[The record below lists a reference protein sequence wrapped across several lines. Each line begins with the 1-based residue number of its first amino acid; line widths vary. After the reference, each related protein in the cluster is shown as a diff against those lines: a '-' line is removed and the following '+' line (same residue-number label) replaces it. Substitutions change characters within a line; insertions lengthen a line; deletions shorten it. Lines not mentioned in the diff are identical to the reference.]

1 MNLSNCFKKSYFDR
15 IQLGVDYDTFNKTW
29 SPDKPVK
36 KWDLIPDLDIF
47 ACIVKGA
54 EFMFEYGK
62 LVRVKIADMSSF
74 FDESRRNINNLTM
87 DKSIQQWIEHGFA
100 WEIYRLYTV
109 GHRVI
114 LRCND
119 VIYEFEFEKNRF
131 RLYVVRF
138 YEMDRFEDN
147 RRLIGRLQNENDN
160 LQPKSTDG
168 DS

>member
-1 MNLSNCFKKSYFDR
+1 MELSNCFKKSYFDR
-15 IQLGVDYDTFNKTW
+15 IQLGVDCDTFNQTW

-36 KWDLIPDLDIF
+36 KWEFDVEFQIF

-62 LVRVKIADMSSF
+62 LVRVKIDDIPEF

-109 GHRVI
+109 DQRVI

-119 VIYEFEFEKNRF
+119 VIYEFEFEKKRF
-131 RLYVVRF
+131 RLDVVRF
-138 YEMDRFEDN
+138 YEIDRFQDN
-147 RRLIGRLQNENDN
+147 RYLIGHLKFKNEK
-160 LQPKSTDG
+160 LQPESTD
-168 DS
+168 DES